1 METSKADTGSSH
13 TINLGLS
20 ANALAM
26 PIRCL
31 RPPSNSWGY
40 EKANRF
46 ARPTVSINC
55 MTCSRISALSR
66 WIIQKLKDAS
76 FVQSMSRKG
85 NCWDNAP
92 QESFFGHMKDE
103 IASLIAGCATYEQV
117 QAVVA
122 DWMDYYNKDRYQW
135 DLEKLSPR
143 EYYCYRQT
151 GVYPLK
157 PGISKNRNSRG
168 SAPDP
173 EV

>member
-1 METSKADTGSSH
+1 MANYFRQKSHSDQGCHYTS
-13 TINLGLS
+13 
-20 ANALAM
+20 NA
-26 PIRCL
+26 
-31 RPPSNSWGY
+31 
-40 EKANRF
+40 F
-46 ARPTVSINC
+46 
-55 MTCSRISALSR
+55 
-66 WIIQKLKDAS
+66 IQKLKDAS

-103 IASLIAGCATYEQV
+103 IAALIAGCDTYEQV

-157 PGISKNRNSRG
+157 PGISKKRNSQG